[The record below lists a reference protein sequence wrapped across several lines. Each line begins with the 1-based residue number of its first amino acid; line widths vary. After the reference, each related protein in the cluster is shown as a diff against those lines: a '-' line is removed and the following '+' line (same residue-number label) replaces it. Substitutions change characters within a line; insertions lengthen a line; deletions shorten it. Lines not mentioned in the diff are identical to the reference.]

1 MKEVAEQA
9 TGIYQKGKLKFMDVD
24 GEISVNRAKLR
35 LLRSE
40 EVSVPSAGAGSYKE
54 VFEALG
60 YLEMRAIET
69 TSSAGDWTLAVRG
82 KKGWQLAWQENRYP
96 YYGFRY
102 SIDLFQVY
110 GFERLEDLIAEWEDL
125 CQR

>member
-1 MKEVAEQA
+1 MKTVSEQA
-9 TGIYQKGKLKFMDVD
+9 TGCYQKGKLKFMDVN
-24 GEISVNRAKLR
+24 GELSINRAKLR
-35 LLRSE
+35 LLRND

-60 YLEMRAIET
+60 YLEVQAIEMC
-69 TSSAGDWTLAVRG
+69 SSAGDWTLAVRNIY
-82 KKGWQLAWQENRYP
+82 GWQLAWQENRYP

-102 SIDLFQVY
+102 GIDLQVY
-110 GFERLEDLIAEWEDL
+110 GFSTIEDLITEWENL